1 MKVVLLLITM
11 ATVANAGA
19 YKYHHLSNPS
29 VYQPRRTYY
38 HHQPTSFY
46 RPRSTVYQPRRTFYH
61 HNVNKWNQPHFGI
74 PTYAP
79 KTPDTR
85 IKPVEEENDVVQV
98 AIEAGGFETLLELV
112 EQEGLTDRL
121 KDDEC
126 KTVLAPTN
134 EVFDQRPPGAL
145 DGLIETDTV
154 ADVLVKHVI
163 PQCLTSDQIESGFVK
178 TAGGVEI
185 ELIKNPEDGSV
196 QIKSG
201 TGLYKIV
208 QSDILASN
216 GVIHVVDGVFV

>member
-11 ATVANAGA
+11 ATVANAGG
-19 YKYHHLSNPS
+19 YMYRHSSNPS

-38 HHQPTSFY
+38 HHQPTY
-46 RPRSTVYQPRRTFYH
+46 VYGPRQTVYQP
-61 HNVNKWNQPHFGI
+61 KM
-74 PTYAP
+74 
-79 KTPDTR
+79 TPDTR
-85 IKPVEEENDVVQV
+85 IKPVEEKNDVIQV
-98 AIEAGGFETLLELV
+98 ATNAGGFETLLALV

-134 EVFDQRPPGAL
+134 EVFDQLPTGAL
-145 DGLIETDTV
+145 DGLVEADMVT
-154 ADVLVKHVI
+154 DVLLKHVI
-163 PQCLTSDQIESGFVK
+163 LQCLTSDQIESGFVK

-185 ELIKNPEDGSV
+185 EFIKNPEDGSV

-201 TGLYKIV
+201 TGLYNV
-208 QSDILASN
+208 VLADISASN